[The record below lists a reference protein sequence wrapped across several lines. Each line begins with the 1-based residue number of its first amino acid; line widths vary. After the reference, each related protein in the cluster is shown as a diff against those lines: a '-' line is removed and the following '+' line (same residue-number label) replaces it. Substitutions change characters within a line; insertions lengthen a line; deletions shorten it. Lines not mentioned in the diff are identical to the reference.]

1 MGNYQST
8 AEIKRSPELKK
19 YCYEAVDALIKMDQ
33 LYKDEVESVERV
45 VPKGQNV
52 NVGSNNMKTFNITG
66 KTSSVTLSQSTV
78 LETTVKTAIYVDAF
92 TTMKLDP
99 YVKVIVCDLVGMTKE
114 DAGERE
120 MPSYSDPRYLLRMVG
135 VENVTAASFV
145 DDDIVY
151 KDANGINTKQPIQQI
166 REYIHQ
172 YYIDTLDDKMAEA
185 KNAIKNVTNNIS
197 VSTNNASSNELNIKF
212 RKMKNSTVNIAQA
225 NESKQTVE
233 LEFTQIA
240 EALSKIAE
248 NKEAEN
254 NAQETRNQNLDDAPT
269 VTNSNKSKSSA
280 NATAS
285 SSKQAKMNEAKGIGD
300 IDSDMIS
307 DTISEVAE
315 DAKNKAAKK
324 LGIKT
329 KDPDEFRSAGSSS
342 SSGYD
347 DQSNNTMMIVVII
360 GVVVIVLGIIGFAV
374 YTSMRN
380 TNAMV
385 AQMSPQYGPMTGGYG
400 IPINYIPIRLH

>member
-66 KTSSVTLSQSTV
+66 KTSTVTLSQSTV

-99 YVKVIVCDLVGMTKE
+99 YVKVIICDLVGMTKE

-135 VENVTAASFV
+135 VENVTEASFV

-254 NAQETRNQNLDDAPT
+254 NSNADVNQIRDAT
-269 VTNSNKSKSSA
+269 DTNSNKSKSSA
-280 NATAS
+280 KATEGI
-285 SSKQAKMNEAKGIGD
+285 SKQSGMGEPKPKD
-300 IDSDMIS
+300 PDSDMIS
-307 DTISEVAE
+307 DVMGEVAE

-324 LGIKT
+324 MGIKT
-329 KDPDEFRSAGSSS
+329 KDPDQVRSASSSS

-347 DQSNNTMMIVVII
+347 DQSSNNTMMIGII
-360 GVVVIVLGIIGFAV
+360 VGVVVIVLGIIGFAV
-374 YTSMRN
+374 YMSMRN

-385 AQMSPQYGPMTGGYG
+385 AQMPPQYGPMTGGYG
-400 IPINYIPIRLH
+400 IPINYMPIRLH